1 MRHLPRIEDTRHL
14 RYFSTLC
21 LLLSLLLFGS
31 PVATFATPG
40 DDAQLRQ
47 KFLEAER
54 MLISGHVKN
63 FRKIES
69 ELKDYP
75 LYPYLKLREMRASR
89 SKFSDQ
95 QIAATLDSLP
105 IPIAS
110 SFWSWWFNRL
120 YKGRKWD
127 LIANYF
133 PNATTT
139 PTQCRYVEAL
149 LALKRYEQ
157 AIPVIEKL
165 WLVGK
170 SQPSECDSMFQFAL
184 RNNFVTE
191 RLIWKRLLLTTRRN
205 DRKMS
210 AYLKSLLETS
220 EAKYW
225 ATQLQRVQKR
235 PVSTLRKNTKDWIKT
250 AYGKEL
256 LEFGFNAIFRRDID
270 AAVELWVELKTK
282 RNIAVEQLHSVNRQ
296 IGYRL
301 GLKHHPDAY
310 AWLSK
315 IPETDHSITTRQWL
329 IRSALLRENWPA
341 VLQAI
346 SNLPP
351 TEASNSVWKFWRAR
365 ALHETGNQTAA
376 KEIWTQLSADTTY
389 YGLLAAD
396 YLNIEH
402 KLVQV
407 DLNLPDEVM
416 VSVRQHPFVARV
428 RELLHLGRPYSARRE
443 LLSYSEPQQKQ
454 FWLAT
459 AVMFERWG
467 WHDGSTRVLAKALDD
482 DEVDYH
488 IQYPTPYIAFVNR
501 ESRRNSI
508 PAHWIYGIIKQ
519 ESNFVHDIRSS
530 ASAIGLMQLLP
541 STARHVAGRLKIKKP
556 TRKALTDPALNIR
569 LGSAYFDRLVDQ
581 WDGNLIF
588 ALASYNA
595 GPNRVR
601 RWRKSSHQ
609 TDPAIWVEAIPFKE
623 TAGYVRKVLKNFVV
637 YEHTLELNYRQI
649 SDYLVLPKS
658 NP

>member
-1 MRHLPRIEDTRHL
+1 MRCFPRIENTCHL
-14 RYFSTLC
+14 RYFSTFS

-31 PVATFATPG
+31 PVAVFATPG
-40 DDAQLRQ
+40 DEAQLRQ
-47 KFLEAER
+47 TFLEAER
-54 MLISGHVKN
+54 MLARGHVKN
-63 FRKIES
+63 FRKIEP

-75 LYPYLKLREMRASR
+75 LYPYLKLRELRASGSR
-89 SKFSDQ
+89 YSDE
-95 QIAATLDSLP
+95 QIATVIDSLP

-120 YKGRKWD
+120 YKRKNWD
-127 LIANYF
+127 LIASHF
-133 PNATTT
+133 SNATTT
-139 PTQCRYVEAL
+139 ATQCRYVEAL

-157 AIPVIEKL
+157 AMPVIEKL

-170 SQPSECDSMFQFAL
+170 SQPSECDGMFQFAL

-210 AYLKSLLETS
+210 AYLRSLLTTS

-225 ATQLQRVQKR
+225 ATQLQNVQKS
-235 PVSTLRKNTKDWIKT
+235 PTSTLRKNTKDWIKT

-256 LEFGFNAIFRRDID
+256 LEFGFNRIVRRDVD
-270 AAVELWVELKTK
+270 AAIELWTELKTK
-282 RNIAVEQLHSVNRQ
+282 RDTPVEQLHSINRR
-296 IGYRL
+296 IGYKL
-301 GLKHHPDAY
+301 GLNHHPDAY

-315 IPETDHSITTRQWL
+315 IPETDHSLTTRQWL
-329 IRSALLRENWPA
+329 IRSALLKENWPA

-351 TEASNSVWKFWRAR
+351 AEASNSVWKFWRAR
-365 ALHETGNQTAA
+365 ALHETGNRSAA
-376 KEIWTQLSADTTY
+376 EEIWTQLSKDTTY

-396 YLNIEH
+396 HLNIEH
-402 KLVQV
+402 KLIQI

-416 VSVRQHPFVARV
+416 TSVRNHHFVARV

-443 LLSYSEPQQKQ
+443 LLSYSETHQKQ

-459 AVMFERWG
+459 AVLFERWG

-488 IQYPTPYIAFVNR
+488 IQYPTPYITAVNR
-501 ESRRNSI
+501 ESRRNAI
-508 PAHWIYGIIKQ
+508 PAHWIYGIMKQ

-541 STARHVAGRLKIKKP
+541 STARQVAGWLKIKKP
-556 TRKALTDPALNIR
+556 TRKSLTNPALNIR
-569 LGSAYFDRLVDQ
+569 LGSAYFDRLVKQ

-588 ALASYNA
+588 SLASYNA

-601 RWRKSSHQ
+601 KWRKSSHQ
-609 TDPAIWVEAIPFKE
+609 TDPEIWVELIPFKE

-637 YEHTLELNYRQI
+637 YEHTLELSYRQI
-649 SDYLVLPKS
+649 SDYLVLPK
-658 NP
+658 